1 MHASIP
7 KKLLQE
13 YLDAERALKRAESRL
28 DKRIE
33 PEVARLIRERDT
45 DGIQHYIDV
54 LPRKAKAVRRL
65 YEAWKGSQRAK
76 ERTHAGQGAEE
87 GAYPFREDLTTE
99 RNV

>member
-65 YEAWKGSQRAK
+65 YEAL
-76 ERTHAGQGAEE
+76 ERITTSE
-87 GAYPFREDLTTE
+87 GANPCRS
-99 RNV
+99 RS